1 MLLPFVMASLD
12 FTFMSPSEL
21 GLGGSRVLLYEKIS

>member
-1 MLLPFVMASLD
+1 LD

>member
-12 FTFMSPSEL
+12 FTFTPPSEL
-21 GLGGSRVLLYEKIS
+21 GLGGSGMLLYEKIS